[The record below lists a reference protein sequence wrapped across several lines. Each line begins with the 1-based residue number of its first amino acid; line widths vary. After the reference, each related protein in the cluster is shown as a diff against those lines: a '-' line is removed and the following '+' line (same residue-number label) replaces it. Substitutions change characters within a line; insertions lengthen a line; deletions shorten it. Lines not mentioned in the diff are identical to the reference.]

1 MFGVEISSSR
11 RKIILLKNGTYRK
24 LFDTQNLICGKESA
38 ADNYAIAHYG
48 KWYPDNVTRENNVN
62 ELFNSVNENL
72 RLLSENCSSLQ
83 GFLITHSL
91 GGGTGSGLTSRLM
104 EKIAAEYGNGKSKS
118 RVSNNQ
124 S

>member
-1 MFGVEISSSR
+1 MESKL
-11 RKIILLKNGTYRK
+11 KIILLKTGIYRN

-38 ADNYAIAHYG
+38 ADSYAIAHYG
-48 KWYPDNVTRENNVN
+48 EWWDFGVMARENNVK
-62 ELFNSVNENL
+62 ELFNSAVENL

-83 GFLITHSL
+83 GFLITHSI

-118 RVSNNQ
+118 RISNYQ
-124 S
+124 FL

>member
-1 MFGVEISSSR
+1 M
-11 RKIILLKNGTYRK
+11 
-24 LFDTQNLICGKESA
+24 
-38 ADNYAIAHYG
+38 
-48 KWYPDNVTRENNVN
+48 N
-62 ELFNSVNENL
+62 ELFNSVVENL

-104 EKIAAEYGNGKSKS
+104 EKIAADYGNGKSKS

-124 S
+124 N